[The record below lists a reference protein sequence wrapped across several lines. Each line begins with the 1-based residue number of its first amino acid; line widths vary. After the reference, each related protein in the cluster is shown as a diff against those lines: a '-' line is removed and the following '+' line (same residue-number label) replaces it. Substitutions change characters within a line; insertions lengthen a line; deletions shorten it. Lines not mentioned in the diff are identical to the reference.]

1 MFDRPSFDP
10 RYSPGLQAGG
20 SNARPGRSNGIPA
33 MFLPNYTGDGQGTPR
48 IMSAAVNGQAFKEQQ
63 ADDTLPMWSGDGRRN
78 IVNPLMPVFHS
89 GGARPASMSAPS
101 PATAGRAL
109 PPQALPVS
117 GDGQGK
123 VALSPE
129 LTMQVNA
136 QPAAPAIT
144 KNKPRKQRR
153 ADKGP
158 EVRAERSETW
168 KLVTLV
174 VIFLIWISTASTLL
188 FLYMDRYLFP

>member
-20 SNARPGRSNGIPA
+20 SNARPDRSNGIPA
-33 MFLPNYTGDGQGTPR
+33 MFLPNYSGDGQGKPR
-48 IMSAAVNGQAFKEQQ
+48 VMSAAVNGHNV
-63 ADDTLPMWSGDGRRN
+63 DDTLPVWSGDGRRN

-89 GGARPASMSAPS
+89 DGARPASMSATGP
-101 PATAGRAL
+101 AGRTQ
-109 PPQALPVS
+109 PPQVLPVS
-117 GDGQGK
+117 GDGQGR

-129 LTMQVNA
+129 LTMKVN
-136 QPAAPAIT
+136 PAPVASSAAVS

-153 ADKGP
+153 TEKGP
-158 EVRAERSETW
+158 EMRAERSETW

>member
-1 MFDRPSFDP
+1 
-10 RYSPGLQAGG
+10 
-20 SNARPGRSNGIPA
+20 
-33 MFLPNYTGDGQGTPR
+33 MFLPNYSGDGQGKSR
-48 IMSAAVNGQAFKEQQ
+48 VIAAAVNGPTSEGKKL
-63 ADDTLPMWSGDGRRN
+63 DDTLPVWSGDGRRN

-89 GGARPASMSAPS
+89 DGARPAQMSFHS
-101 PATAGRAL
+101 PTGRTL

-123 VALSPE
+123 VTLSNE

-136 QPAAPAIT
+136 APAVAAA
-144 KNKPRKQRR
+144 KNEPRKQRAAR
-153 ADKGP
+153 SKS
-158 EVRAERSETW
+158 EQRAERSETW

>member
-10 RYSPGLQAGG
+10 RYSPGLQAGD

-33 MFLPNYTGDGQGTPR
+33 MFLPNYSGDGQGKPR
-48 IMSAAVNGQAFKEQQ
+48 VMSAAVNRSPQ
-63 ADDTLPMWSGDGRRN
+63 DDTLPVWSGDGRRN
-78 IVNPLMPVFHS
+78 IVNPLMPVFHPD
-89 GGARPASMSAPS
+89 GARPGQ
-101 PATAGRAL
+101 PAAGRTQ
-109 PPQALPVS
+109 PPQVLPVS
-117 GDGQGK
+117 GDGQGR

-129 LTMQVNA
+129 LTMKVN
-136 QPAAPAIT
+136 AAPAASTVAAST

-153 ADKGP
+153 AEKGP
-158 EVRAERSETW
+158 EMRAERSETW

>member
-1 MFDRPSFDP
+1 
-10 RYSPGLQAGG
+10 
-20 SNARPGRSNGIPA
+20 
-33 MFLPNYTGDGQGTPR
+33 MFLPNYSGDGQGTPR
-48 IMSAAVNGQAFKEQQ
+48 VMSAAVNRSPQ
-63 ADDTLPMWSGDGRRN
+63 DDTLPVWSGDGRRN
-78 IVNPLMPVFHS
+78 IVNPMMPVFHS
-89 GGARPASMSAPS
+89 DGARPAQ
-101 PATAGRAL
+101 PAAGRAL

-129 LTMQVNA
+129 LIMQVNA

-153 ADKGP
+153 AERGP

>member
-20 SNARPGRSNGIPA
+20 SNARPSRSQTIPA
-33 MFLPNYTGDGQGTPR
+33 MFLPNYSGDGQGKPR
-48 IMSAAVNGQAFKEQQ
+48 VMAAAVNGQGLK
-63 ADDTLPMWSGDGRRN
+63 DDTLPVWSGDGRRN

-89 GGARPASMSAPS
+89 DGARPAQAP
-101 PATAGRAL
+101 AGRTQ
-109 PPQALPVS
+109 PPQVLPVS
-117 GDGQGK
+117 GDGRGN
-123 VALSPE
+123 VALSNE
-129 LTMQVNA
+129 LSMKVNA
-136 QPAAPAIT
+136 DPVAAAPAVS
-144 KNKPRKQRR
+144 KSKSRKQRKAAAQR
-153 ADKGP
+153 P